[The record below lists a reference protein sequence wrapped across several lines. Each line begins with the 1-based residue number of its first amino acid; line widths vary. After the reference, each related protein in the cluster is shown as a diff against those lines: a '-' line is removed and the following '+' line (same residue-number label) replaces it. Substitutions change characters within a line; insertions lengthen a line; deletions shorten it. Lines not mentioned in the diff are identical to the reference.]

1 MENEYREGA
10 EALKRRE
17 KILEKSAKMNAYM
30 AKREKEEALSCQFC
44 GCTTLEHLGV
54 VKKIPSRHSL
64 SQHESWC
71 VENPYN
77 RRTREKHLEKIS
89 AECIVICP
97 KLKGIVEV
105 SKRLNLSSDQI
116 LKLIE
121 FQMDDTDDC
130 GIKH

>member
-1 MENEYREGA
+1 MENEYREGW
-10 EALKRRE
+10 EALQRTNRIKAR
-17 KILEKSAKMNAYM
+17 SAALDAYN
-30 AKREKEEALSCQFC
+30 AKRKEIGFSCQFC

-54 VKKIPSRHSL
+54 VRKIPSQHSL
-64 SQHESWC
+64 AQHESWC

-97 KLKGIVEV
+97 KLKGIVEI
-105 SKRLNLSSDQI
+105 SKKLNLSSDQI

-121 FQMDDTDDC
+121 FQMDNTDAC
-130 GIKH
+130 GDKH